1 MGRLFG
7 TDGARGVAVTEL
19 TCETAMQIGRAAAL
33 VLTRKANHKA
43 KILIGKDTRISS
55 DILEAALTAGIL
67 SVGADAVI
75 LGVVP
80 TPAVAYLVKERGADA
95 GVMISASHNSMEFN
109 GIKLFAGTGYKLS
122 DDIEE
127 EIEALVL
134 DTPEKLIEALKSGG
148 EVGRVYHDEKAADD
162 YVDHVISTVD
172 GDFGGMRVAIDC
184 ANGSASATAEKLFS
198 KRGAQIYLLNCAPD
212 GTNINDNCGSTN
224 MDMLTNFVKENRCQ
238 LGIAF
243 DGDADRCLAVDENG
257 LMVDGDK
264 LIAIFAKDMAERG
277 VLKDNTAV
285 VTVMT
290 NIGFMQFAKE
300 NYINVVTTKVGDR
313 YILEQMIK
321 DNYSVG
327 GEQSGHIIFRE
338 YATTGD
344 GQLTAVQLL
353 SILRR
358 KSKRLS
364 EAAAVMERFP
374 QVMIN
379 VKIRPKWKEAWKNV
393 AEIEEMISLYQKK
406 LASTGRILVR
416 ESGTEPLIRVMIEGK
431 RFDII
436 NDMAVKIA
444 DKIRECCPYDEEE

>member
-7 TDGARGVAVTEL
+7 TDGARGIAVTEL
-19 TCETAMQIGRAAAL
+19 TCETAMSIGRAAAI
-33 VLTRKANHKA
+33 VLTRKAKHKA
-43 KILIGKDTRISS
+43 RIVIGKDTRISS
-55 DILEAALTAGIL
+55 DVLEAALTAGIL

-75 LGVVP
+75 LGYVP
-80 TPAVAYLVKERGADA
+80 TPAVAYLVKERNADA

-134 DTPEKLIEALKSGG
+134 DNPEKLTAALVNGAV
-148 EVGRVYHDEKAADD
+148 VGRVIHDAKAADD
-162 YVDHVISTVD
+162 YAAHILSTVKND
-172 GDFGGMRVAIDC
+172 LGGLRIAIDC
-184 ANGSASATAEKLFS
+184 ANGSAAATAEKIFS
-198 KRGAQIYLLNCAPD
+198 GRGAQIYLMSSAPN
-212 GTNINDNCGSTN
+212 GININDKCGSTN
-224 MDMLTNFVKENRCQ
+224 MDALMNFVKENRCHVG
-238 LGIAF
+238 LAF

-257 LMVDGDK
+257 VIVDGDK
-264 LIAIFAKDMAERG
+264 LIAIFASDMAERG
-277 VLKDNTAV
+277 VLNKNTAV

-290 NIGFMQFAKE
+290 NIGFSHFAKE
-300 NYINVVTTKVGDR
+300 RGIDVVTTKVGDR

-321 DNYSVG
+321 EDYSIG

-338 YATTGD
+338 FATTGD

-353 SILRR
+353 SIMRR
-358 KSKRLS
+358 TGKNLS
-364 EAAAVMERFP
+364 ELASVMERFP

-379 VKIRPKWKEAWKNV
+379 VKIQPKWKEAWKNID
-393 AEIEEMISLYQKK
+393 EIGDLISLYEKK

-436 NDMAVKIA
+436 NDMAVSIA
-444 DKIRECCPYDEEE
+444 DKIRECCP

>member
-7 TDGARGVAVTEL
+7 TDGARGIAVTEL
-19 TCETAMQIGRAAAL
+19 TCELAMQIGRAAAM
-33 VLTRKANHKA
+33 VLAKKCNHKA

-55 DILEAALTAGIL
+55 DVLEAALTAGIL
-67 SVGADAVI
+67 SIGADAVI

-134 DTPEKLIEALKSGG
+134 DTPEKIQAEITGG
-148 EVGRVYHDEKAADD
+148 ANIGRVYYDDNAADD
-162 YVDHVISTVD
+162 YVQHVISSID
-172 GDFGGMRVAIDC
+172 GGFGGLRIAIDC

-198 KRGAQIYLLNCAPD
+198 KRGAQVYLLNCAPD
-212 GTNINDNCGSTN
+212 GTNINEKCGSTN
-224 MDMLTNFVKENRCQ
+224 MDMLISFVKENRCQ

-257 LMVDGDK
+257 MLVDGDK
-264 LIAIFAKDMAERG
+264 LIAIFAKDMAERA
-277 VLKDNTAV
+277 VLKKRTAV
-285 VTVMT
+285 VSVMT
-290 NIGFMQFAKE
+290 NIGFTQFAKE
-300 NYINVVTTKVGDR
+300 NGINIVTTKVGDR

-321 DNYSVG
+321 EDYSIG

-353 SILRR
+353 SIIRR
-358 KSKRLS
+358 SGKRLS
-364 EAAAVMERFP
+364 ELASVMERFP

-379 VKIRPKWKEAWKNV
+379 VKINSKWKEAWKNIS
-393 AEIEEMISLYQKK
+393 EIEELIDLYQKK

-444 DKIRECCPYDEEE
+444 EKISDCCPYEE